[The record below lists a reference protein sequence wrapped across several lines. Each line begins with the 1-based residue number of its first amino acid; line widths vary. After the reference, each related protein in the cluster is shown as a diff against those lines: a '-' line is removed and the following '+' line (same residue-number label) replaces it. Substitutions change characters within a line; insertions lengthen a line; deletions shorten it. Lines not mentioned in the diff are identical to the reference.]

1 MECISSTSSDGQVA
15 GYYIGSNGGYGFVYN
30 GSAYTTISDPSA
42 VSDLTVATGI
52 SGQNVIGYYLGS
64 ENQACGFLYNSTTQT
79 FEDIEEPLGSQT
91 GNVLLEGIDGNNVVG
106 YITTGSNNISAFL
119 YNIVSQS
126 YSTINDPLGVE
137 GTFPNG
143 ISGKDIVGFYDDAN
157 GIQHGF
163 LYDGNTFTTIDMPS
177 SPDTNLAATDGTKII
192 GDTKPNTGSNI
203 AFEALITS
211 VPEPGITSYTFAT
224 LAFIGAFTL
233 ANRHRGTQNRAR
245 PGRP

>member
-1 MECISSTSSDGQVA
+1 VA

-119 YNIVSQS
+119 
-126 YSTINDPLGVE
+126 
-137 GTFPNG
+137 
-143 ISGKDIVGFYDDAN
+143 
-157 GIQHGF
+157 
-163 LYDGNTFTTIDMPS
+163 TTLSHKVI
-177 SPDTNLAATDGTKII
+177 
-192 GDTKPNTGSNI
+192 
-203 AFEALITS
+203 
-211 VPEPGITSYTFAT
+211 
-224 LAFIGAFTL
+224 
-233 ANRHRGTQNRAR
+233 RQ
-245 PGRP
+245 